1 MLLSCENDSPN
12 LVLDCPQF
20 ENAVLIIH
28 FPKSVFVLSILTTG
42 GRQNGFSARA
52 MGRGGPE
59 YDSCSSFMSSELE
72 STSCFDSED
81 DDATSRS
88 DVLCSS
94 LLSSDKIYLPSMN
107 RPFGLRNVS
116 GFAFMGIWKRLVKSN
131 APVALWLTPTGLKI
145 SVSIHL
151 DNHL

>member
-1 MLLSCENDSPN
+1 M
-12 LVLDCPQF
+12 
-20 ENAVLIIH
+20 NAVLRIH
-28 FPKSVFVLSILTTG
+28 FPKSVSVLSIFTTG
-42 GRQNGFSARA
+42 GRQNGYSARA

-94 LLSSDKIYLPSMN
+94 TLTSDKIYLLSMN

-116 GFAFMGIWKRLVKSN
+116 GFAFMGIWKRSVNCN
-131 APVALWLTPTGLKI
+131 AENICVASFYHFCSTI
-145 SVSIHL
+145 QL

>member
-1 MLLSCENDSPN
+1 MLLNCRNKSPC
-12 LVLDCPQF
+12 L
-20 ENAVLIIH
+20 
-28 FPKSVFVLSILTTG
+28 VLSIFSTG
-42 GRQNGFSARA
+42 GRQNGYSARA

-94 LLSSDKIYLPSMN
+94 SLTSDKIYLLSVN

-116 GFAFMGIWKRLVKSN
+116 GFAFMGIWKRLVN
-131 APVALWLTPTGLKI
+131 CNTPVALWFPPMGPKI
-145 SVSIHL
+145 SALPLSTVFAAL
-151 DNHL
+151 DTSG

>member
-1 MLLSCENDSPN
+1 MFLNCENESPS

-20 ENAVLIIH
+20 ENAVLIIY
-28 FPKSVFVLSILTTG
+28 FPKSVSVLSILTTA
-42 GRQNGFSARA
+42 GRQNGYSARA

-88 DVLCSS
+88 DILRSFS
-94 LLSSDKIYLPSMN
+94 LNSDKIYLPSMN

-116 GFAFMGIWKRLVKSN
+116 GFAFMGIWKRLVNCN
-131 APVALWLTPTGLKI
+131 APVALWLPPTGPKI